1 MPSRKLENA
10 KNVRDRIS
18 VKSQLNLLGFADTE
32 HFIEQFTG
40 RAKIDIPVISFANS
54 T

>member
-1 MPSRKLENA
+1 MPSWKLENT
-10 KNVRDRIS
+10 KNVLDRIF
-18 VKSQLNLLGFADTE
+18 KSQLNFLEFADTE

-40 RAKIDIPVISFANS
+40 RAKIDIISFANS